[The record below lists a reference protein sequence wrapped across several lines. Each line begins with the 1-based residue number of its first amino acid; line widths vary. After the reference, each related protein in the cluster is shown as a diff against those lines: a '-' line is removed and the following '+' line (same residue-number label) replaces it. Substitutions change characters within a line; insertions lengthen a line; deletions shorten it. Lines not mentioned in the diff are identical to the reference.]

1 LKFNIKEWQGRDNYR
16 LCDVAALWNELPPQR
31 PDDRLGMID
40 YKMASLKFYIRSKD
54 LECDTPYDEV
64 KPETTLTADA
74 LRKYVEKHG
83 KEMPK
88 FLK

>member
-1 LKFNIKEWQGRDNYR
+1 
-16 LCDVAALWNELPPQR
+16 
-31 PDDRLGMID
+31 MID